1 MTLLTDILLIYPFYR
16 PKFDRS
22 PFRFPP
28 LGIGY
33 IASFLKQRN
42 FEVKILDGT
51 FRSEKEIISEIERST
66 PRIVGIYAMY
76 SMEKE
81 SISLARK
88 IRRMIDLLVVGGP
101 LPTVDPYSFL
111 DDFDIVVIGEGEDT
125 MLEIARNFLN
135 HGEVKRVQGTILRNA
150 AGVGH
155 ETKRAPIANLDSIPF
170 PARELFDNDA
180 YKDYYTKRFGHAM
193 TSMISSRGCPFTCDF
208 CSRPVFG
215 DTFRSRSPENV
226 VNEMEAVSN
235 LGYKTIWFADD
246 CFTISKDRVMKMC
259 DEMERRN
266 LNIDWHCLS
275 RVDTLDSELASRMK
289 KAGCERIYFG
299 IEAGDERML
308 KIMRKDIDLQ
318 TARRAVSNANS
329 ANIETGAFFIIGY
342 PGDSD
347 ETILNTLKFAT
358 SLPLDYVSFT
368 LPYPIPGTGLYEKV
382 KHALKESSEKRVK
395 LIDQHLTFKSEF
407 SEFKLKS
414 AIVKA
419 GVQFRIRKYLGANGY
434 AILGKP
440 FEKITDSM
448 FRIIK

>member
-1 MTLLTDILLIYPFYR
+1 VTLLSDILLIYPYYR

-28 LGIGY
+28 LGTGY
-33 IASFLKQRN
+33 IASFLKQHN
-42 FEVKILDGT
+42 FEIEIVDGT
-51 FRSEKEIISEIERST
+51 FRNEKEIVHEVERSK

-81 SISLARK
+81 SISLAKK
-88 IRRMIDLLVVGGP
+88 IRSMTDLLVVGGP
-101 LPTVDPYSFL
+101 LPTVDPYSFSN
-111 DDFDIVVIGEGEDT
+111 DFDIVVIGEAEDT
-125 MLEIARNFLN
+125 MLEIASNFLD
-135 HGEVKRVQGTILRNA
+135 HGEVKQLQGAILNNST
-150 AGVGH
+150 GVKH
-155 ETKRAPIANLDSIPF
+155 ENKRAPIADLDSIPF

-180 YKDYYTKRFGHAM
+180 YKEYYTNRFGYTM

-215 DTFRSRSPENV
+215 DTFRSRSPRNIV
-226 VNEMEAVSN
+226 DEMEAVSN

-246 CFTISKDRVMKMC
+246 CFTISKDRVMKIC
-259 DEMERRN
+259 DEIGRRG
-266 LNIDWHCLS
+266 LDVDWQCLS
-275 RVDTLDSELASRMK
+275 RVDTLDSELALRMK

-299 IEAGDERML
+299 IEAGDERIL
-308 KIMRKDIDLQ
+308 KIMGKDIDLQ

-342 PGDSD
+342 PGDSN
-347 ETILNTLKFAT
+347 ETILNTLRFAT

-382 KHALKESSEKRVK
+382 KHVLIESSEKRIK
-395 LIDQHLTFKSEF
+395 LIDQHLAFKSEF
-407 SEFKLKS
+407 SEFKLKF

-419 GVQFRIRKYLGANGY
+419 GVQFRTRKYLGEIGY
-434 AILGKP
+434 SILGEP

>member
-1 MTLLTDILLIYPFYR
+1 VTLLSDILLIYPYYR

-28 LGIGY
+28 LGTGY
-33 IASFLKQRN
+33 IASFLKQHN
-42 FEVKILDGT
+42 FEIEIVDGT
-51 FRSEKEIISEIERST
+51 FRNEKEIVHEVERSK

-81 SISLARK
+81 SISLAKK
-88 IRRMIDLLVVGGP
+88 IRSMTDLLVVGGP
-101 LPTVDPYSFL
+101 LPTVDPYSFSN
-111 DDFDIVVIGEGEDT
+111 DFDIVVIGEAEDT
-125 MLEIARNFLN
+125 MLEIASNFLD
-135 HGEVKRVQGTILRNA
+135 HGEVKQVQGAILSKST
-150 AGVGH
+150 GVKH
-155 ETKRAPIANLDSIPF
+155 ENKRAPIADLDSIPF

-180 YKDYYTKRFGHAM
+180 YKEYYTNRFGYTM

-215 DTFRSRSPENV
+215 DTFRSRSPRNIV
-226 VNEMEAVSN
+226 DEMEAVSN

-246 CFTISKDRVMKMC
+246 CFTISKDRVMKIC
-259 DEMERRN
+259 DEIGRRG
-266 LNIDWHCLS
+266 LDVDWQCLS
-275 RVDTLDSELASRMK
+275 RVDTLDSELALRMK

-299 IEAGDERML
+299 IEAGDERIL
-308 KIMRKDIDLQ
+308 KIMGKDIDLQ

-342 PGDSD
+342 PGDSN
-347 ETILNTLKFAT
+347 ETILNTLRFAT

-382 KHALKESSEKRVK
+382 KHVLIESSEKRIK
-395 LIDQHLTFKSEF
+395 LIDQHLAFKSEF
-407 SEFKLKS
+407 SEFKLKF

-419 GVQFRIRKYLGANGY
+419 GVQFRTRKYLGEIGY
-434 AILGKP
+434 SILGEP

>member
-1 MTLLTDILLIYPFYR
+1 VTLLSDILLIYPYYR

-28 LGIGY
+28 LGTGY
-33 IASFLKQRN
+33 IASFLKQHN
-42 FEVKILDGT
+42 FEIEIVDGT
-51 FRSEKEIISEIERST
+51 FRNEKEIVHEVERSK

-81 SISLARK
+81 SISLAKK
-88 IRRMIDLLVVGGP
+88 IRSMTDLLVVGGP
-101 LPTVDPYSFL
+101 LPTVDPYSFSN
-111 DDFDIVVIGEGEDT
+111 DFDIVVIGEAEDT
-125 MLEIARNFLN
+125 MLEIASNFLD
-135 HGEVKRVQGTILRNA
+135 HGEVKQVQGAILSKST
-150 AGVGH
+150 GVKH
-155 ETKRAPIANLDSIPF
+155 ENKRAPIADLDSIPF

-180 YKDYYTKRFGHAM
+180 YKEYYTNRFGYTM

-215 DTFRSRSPENV
+215 DTFRSRSPRNIV
-226 VNEMEAVSN
+226 DEMEAVSN

-246 CFTISKDRVMKMC
+246 CFTISKDRVMKIC
-259 DEMERRN
+259 DEIGRRG
-266 LNIDWHCLS
+266 LDVDWQCLS
-275 RVDTLDSELASRMK
+275 RVDTLDSELALRMK

-299 IEAGDERML
+299 IEAGDERIL
-308 KIMRKDIDLQ
+308 KIMGKDIDLQ

-329 ANIETGAFFIIGY
+329 ASIETGAFFIIGY
-342 PGDSD
+342 PGDSN
-347 ETILNTLKFAT
+347 ETILNTLRFAT

-382 KHALKESSEKRVK
+382 KHVLIESSEKRIK
-395 LIDQHLTFKSEF
+395 LIDQHLAFKSEF
-407 SEFKLKS
+407 SEFKLKF

-419 GVQFRIRKYLGANGY
+419 GVQFRTRKYLGEIGY
-434 AILGKP
+434 SILGEP